1 MYEENEYLESDVV
14 NADAMQLLPSLSNIP
29 SYSIPTNTSLAP
41 IVAVKTVSVTPTI
54 KAMADLSV
62 INAPLKAAAVWI

>member
-1 MYEENEYLESDVV
+1 MHK
-14 NADAMQLLPSLSNIP
+14 ADGITFMPHWAFLP

-54 KAMADLSV
+54 KAMADLFV
-62 INAPLKAAAVWI
+62 INAPLKAA